1 MLRSKIAELIVYQNH
16 QIGYHAKQ
24 LKWGSRSQP
33 ATFLIPA
40 SSLTVFAGNDPESLP
55 QFKLPFV
62 VENNILDLKHNEQY
76 ILIYYGIPIKIA
88 LNTVKML
95 RKEFHQLI
103 WNTVA

>member
-1 MLRSKIAELIVYQNH
+1 MLRSKIAGLIVYQNH
-16 QIGYHAKQ
+16 QIGYRAKQ
-24 LKWGSRSQP
+24 LRWGSRSQP
-33 ATFLIPA
+33 ATFLITA
-40 SSLTVFAGNDPESLP
+40 SSLNVFAGNDPERLP

-76 ILIYYGIPIKIA
+76 ILTYYGMPTKIA

-103 WNTVA
+103 SNTVA